1 MKLVK
6 DEKIK
11 MMPTE
16 EDKTKEL
23 FEENVGYITEFFNE
37 MTQRYKKG
45 EILNFVIITED
56 YDDDMEIFALNHSTV
71 KHLRGLLGDAIT
83 TIRRREWGEEE
94 EEE

>member
-1 MKLVK
+1 MKIVEDK
-6 DEKIK
+6 NIK
-11 MMPTE
+11 MIPTE
-16 EDKTKEL
+16 EEKTNEL

-37 MTQRYKKG
+37 IVERYKKG

-56 YDDDMEIFALNHSTV
+56 HDDDMEIFALNHSTI
-71 KHLRGLLGDAIT
+71 KHLRGLLGDVIT